1 MKRNTNQNKLKNTRN
16 LLIFLKLKQKIVET
30 IYSSIFLLVSKVYK
44 FNQSISKLVELKDSI
59 KYLTLSLIFLLIE
72 LLILL

>member
-16 LLIFLKLKQKIVET
+16 LLIFLKLKQKTVET